1 MGSFPFIDGFPIV
14 TSLTLVVGLV
24 IIYLLLDGRRNQS
37 SNRNQLGASPD
48 SSHCECYKDNNDVSS
63 SLELRKS
70 SVDSQDASSK
80 SSHNI
85 SDESEA
91 VLRTSDDSSSL
102 RPLPECLKIYKS
114 SRDGCLALSDDEIIS
129 LVDANHIQARNLEK
143 ELKNFERGVVVRR
156 KLIQRHTHVSEE
168 LSYKSYDYSKV
179 FGACCE
185 NVIGFVGVPI
195 GVAGPLLM
203 DGQEYQVPMATTE
216 GCLVASTNRG
226 CRATYLGGGIRT
238 RVVFDAMTRG
248 PVVRFPSAIRATEA
262 LKWLENS
269 MNFMK
274 LKREFDASSRFA
286 RLLSVQSRVAGRF
299 LFIRFSAKTGDAMGM
314 NMVSKG
320 TELALK
326 ILHADFQDMEI
337 LSLSGNYCTDKKPA
351 ALNWL
356 DGRGKSVISESI
368 IPSSVVQKVLKTSV
382 TAIVEL
388 NIAKNLVGS
397 AMAGSIGGFNAHA
410 SNVVSAI
417 FIATG
422 QDPAQNVCSS
432 NCITLMEPWGDN
444 GQDLY
449 ISCTMPSVEVGT
461 VGGGTILSSQAA
473 CLKMLG
479 LSGPN
484 LSQPGHNART
494 LASVVCAT
502 VLAGELSLMAALAGG
517 HLVTSHL
524 KYNRSDSNIAASVAS
539 HQQRSSLQTS
549 LPNLCVPSKVQHKHV
564 DDEQKI
570 TMNVIDLP
578 TECKQS

>member
-1 MGSFPFIDGFPIV
+1 M
-14 TSLTLVVGLV
+14 
-24 IIYLLLDGRRNQS
+24 
-37 SNRNQLGASPD
+37 
-48 SSHCECYKDNNDVSS
+48 
-63 SLELRKS
+63 
-70 SVDSQDASSK
+70 
-80 SSHNI
+80 
-85 SDESEA
+85 
-91 VLRTSDDSSSL
+91 
-102 RPLPECLKIYKS
+102 
-114 SRDGCLALSDDEIIS
+114 
-129 LVDANHIQARNLEK
+129 
-143 ELKNFERGVVVRR
+143 
-156 KLIQRHTHVSEE
+156 
-168 LSYKSYDYSKV
+168 
-179 FGACCE
+179 
-185 NVIGFVGVPI
+185 
-195 GVAGPLLM
+195 
-203 DGQEYQVPMATTE
+203 
-216 GCLVASTNRG
+216 
-226 CRATYLGGGIRT
+226 
-238 RVVFDAMTRG
+238 
-248 PVVRFPSAIRATEA
+248 
-262 LKWLENS
+262 KWLENS
-269 MNFMK
+269 TNFMK
-274 LKREFDASSRFA
+274 LKREFDATSRFA

-326 ILHADFQDMEI
+326 ILHNEFQDMEI

-356 DGRGKSVISESI
+356 DGRGKSVVSEAI
-368 IPSSVVQKVLKTSV
+368 IPAAVVQKVLKTSV

-410 SNVVSAI
+410 SNVVSSV

-432 NCITLMEPWGDN
+432 NCITLMEPWGDK

-449 ISCTMPSVEVGT
+449 ISCTMPSIEVGT
-461 VGGGTILSSQAA
+461 IGGGTILSSQAA

-479 LSGPN
+479 LNGPN
-484 LSQPGHNART
+484 LSQPGQNART
-494 LASVVCAT
+494 LASIVCAT

-539 HQQRSSLQTS
+539 QQQQRSSLQSS

-564 DDEQKI
+564 DEEQKI